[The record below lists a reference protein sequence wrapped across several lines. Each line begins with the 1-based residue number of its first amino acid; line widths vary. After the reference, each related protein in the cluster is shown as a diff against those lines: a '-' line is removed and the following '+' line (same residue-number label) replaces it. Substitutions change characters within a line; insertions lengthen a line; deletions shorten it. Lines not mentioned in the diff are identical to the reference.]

1 MQRTVNLVI
10 GLAVVVGVSV
20 ILFGSIGGSNKTDS
34 RRSSTSK
41 RTPGALPE
49 MPQLDLANQIVG
61 PSSSPPPPIPSAAQ
75 FTPPRR
81 NERLEAIL
89 ANPTGLTDQRW
100 ERARRRIR
108 RVFGGALASEKEAA
122 MQAAVATWVAMEVQ
136 SVSAYTGGYIDRH
149 MLGIHNGWNRNA
161 YLLAIQD
168 VLGNDDYQRYAAGP
182 DELDEI
188 DPGF

>member
-20 ILFGSIGGSNKTDS
+20 ILFGSIGGSK
-34 RRSSTSK
+34 RSDDNRPKSS

-49 MPQLDLANQIVG
+49 LPQLDLANQIVG
-61 PSSSPPPPIPSAAQ
+61 PSASPPPPIPSSAQ

-81 NERLEAIL
+81 NQRLEAIL
-89 ANPTGLTDQRW
+89 ADPTGVTDQRW

-108 RVFGGALASEKEAA
+108 RVFGGALSSEKEAA
-122 MQAAVATWVAMEVQ
+122 MQAAVASWVAMEVQ
-136 SVSAYTGGYIDRH
+136 SVSAFQGGYIDRH
-149 MLGIHNGWNRNA
+149 MLGIHHGWNRNV

-168 VLGNDDYQRYAAGP
+168 VLGNEDYQRYAAGP